1 MRNIMKKA
9 FSLLL
14 VGAVTVSM
22 FSFITPNRVNAA
34 VDVGRIYIPLYITVN
49 VGPYIR
55 QYKNTVCDVRFFDE
69 KGECTDGF
77 VLANPDPTV
86 ITKTFHL
93 RMNTKR
99 IVVKEVWKDVVCGIT
114 ADITYFNPYGGFPK
128 AEILNIHTI
137 DECRLGFRSKKEFCT
152 VTPYV
157 TENY

>member
-1 MRNIMKKA
+1 MKKA

-34 VDVGRIYIPLYITVN
+34 VDVERLYIPLYITVN
-49 VGPYIR
+49 VGPYGR
-55 QYKNTVCDVRFFDE
+55 KYRNTVCEVRFLDE

-86 ITKTFHL
+86 ITRTFYL
-93 RMNTKR
+93 RRNTKR
-99 IVVKEVWKDVVCGIT
+99 IVVKEVWKDLVCGIT
-114 ADITYFNPYGGFPK
+114 ADITYVPNVHRGTPK
-128 AEILNIHTI
+128 GEILNIHTI
-137 DECRLGFRSKKEFCT
+137 DECRLSFRSKKEFCT